1 MLKKFLLKLVD
12 RKAQKHLKNSVK
24 LYLENTKRYIS
35 LTKDELRQLPESEL
49 LDAVLARVD
58 NKAEKLEAEHDST
71 FVAAIGLLSKE
82 ERSVYCVNYLDC
94 EVNNGG
100 LCQFFANSS
109 GETAPFIADSLD
121 TIGALEH
128 KELFEAFVNKYGIDT
143 NDLSS
148 FKSDDVEAFLAQYK
162 RFPFDEYD
170 NAFYEMKPLRD
181 YLVEF
186 VKENIDA
193 F

>member
-12 RKAQKHLKNSVK
+12 RKAQKHLRNSVK

-35 LTKDELRQLPESEL
+35 LTSEELKQLPEEEL

-58 NKAEKLEAEHDST
+58 IKTEKLEAEHESFPT
-71 FVAAIGLLSKE
+71 AISLLSEK

-109 GETAPFIADSLD
+109 GVTAPFIANSLG

-170 NAFYEMKPLRD
+170 NAFYKMKPLRD

>member
-1 MLKKFLLKLVD
+1 MLKKILLKLVD

-35 LTKDELRQLPESEL
+35 LTKDELRQLPEDEL

-71 FVAAIGLLSKE
+71 SAAIGLLSKE
-82 ERSVYCVNYLDC
+82 ERSVYCTNYLDC

-109 GETAPFIADSLD
+109 KVAAPFIADSLA

-128 KELFEAFVNKYGIDT
+128 KELFETFVNKYGIDT

-170 NAFYEMKPLRD
+170 NAFYDMKPLRD
-181 YLVEF
+181 YLVGF